1 MRRQSLLLVIGFC
14 AAALLA
20 ARAQTNPAS
29 LPARDS
35 HQGLLIAVNP
45 YLSSDQY
52 KTKFGKR
59 TPLEGGI
66 AALEVFFRNDNDSP
80 IRIDL
85 KTIRLIVGAPG
96 DSRQR
101 LEALSPEEVADRI
114 LLKKV
119 PDPTQRRPQ
128 LPRPGGIGR
137 PNRDKNW
144 QELDAV
150 LGSAAMSTDLLP
162 PHATTRGF
170 FYFDID
176 GRFDML
182 SQSRFEVPDLVFML
196 DKKALFFFQVDL
208 APAIR

>member
-1 MRRQSLLLVIGFC
+1 MRWQSLLLAAAFT

-35 HQGLLIAVNP
+35 HQNLLIAVNP
-45 YLSSDQY
+45 YLSADQY

-59 TPLEGGI
+59 TPLEAGV

-85 KTIRLIVGAPG
+85 KSIRLIVGASG

-114 LLKKV
+114 LLRKQS
-119 PDPTQRRPQ
+119 DPTQRRPP
-128 LPRPGGIGR
+128 LPLPGAGVR

-170 FYFDID
+170 FYFDLS
-176 GRFDML
+176 GRFDTL
-182 SQSRFEVPDLVFML
+182 ASARLDVPDLVFML

-208 APAIR
+208 APAIH